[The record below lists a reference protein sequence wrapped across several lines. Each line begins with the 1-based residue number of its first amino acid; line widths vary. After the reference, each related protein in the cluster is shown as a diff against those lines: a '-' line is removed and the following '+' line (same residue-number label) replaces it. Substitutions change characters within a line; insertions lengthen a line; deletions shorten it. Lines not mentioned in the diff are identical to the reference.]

1 MAKPKITD
9 TSKRTKLEELIEGTP
24 LTREQYKHITV
35 DVLHEWLKRNHKE
48 DKETWL
54 SLLENEQEIISLFPK
69 KKKTVPVLDE
79 DGKPVMRETKTRKK
93 KDKDGNIIPATIVAN
108 AAVGPVILTLL
119 PPKRAATNPAII
131 AVKSPVSGV
140 APDAMASAI
149 ERGRAIIATIIPAIT
164 SDR

>member
-24 LTREQYKHITV
+24 LTREQYKHISV
-35 DVLHEWLKRNHKE
+35 EVLHEWLKRNHKE

-54 SLLENEQEIISLFPK
+54 SLLENEQEIISLFPD

-93 KDKDGNIIPATIVAN
+93 KDEDGNIIPAKI
-108 AAVGPVILTLL
+108 ILVPETKEIPYKAGEKRMLTAFELRDWVCDKYGMSPEKKDTNQTEDIRGTL
-119 PPKRAATNPAII
+119 AQDT
-131 AVKSPVSGV
+131 
-140 APDAMASAI
+140 DW
-149 ERGRAIIATIIPAIT
+149 
-164 SDR
+164 